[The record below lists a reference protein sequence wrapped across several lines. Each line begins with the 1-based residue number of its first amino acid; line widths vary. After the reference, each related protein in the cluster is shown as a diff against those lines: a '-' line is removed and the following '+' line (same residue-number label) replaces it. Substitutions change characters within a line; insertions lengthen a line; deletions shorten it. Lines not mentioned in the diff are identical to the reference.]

1 MSAGT
6 KYNLTPDYK
15 PEELYRVETGVRK
28 SGPWKLDTSNLTDGS
43 KLPVFTPVEADVKNR
58 TIVPVRNV
66 QLHEAAKATDTV
78 IKIKKTPLVYIGMF
92 LGDGTNGMTVK
103 SVDRSKKDYD
113 EVTLEEAAGAALEKG
128 SILFESKAADGKAK
142 KNVANFVMYD
152 AKKVE
157 TNGIVLCTLLMQAY
171 EVKEAKLH
179 VPIHELDKAGL
190 TSRFQFE

>member
-15 PEELYRVETGVRK
+15 PEELYRVETGIRK

-43 KLPVFTPVEADVKNR
+43 MLPVFTPVEADVKKR

-66 QLHEAAKATDTV
+66 ELYEAVAAADTT
-78 IKIKKTPLVYIGMF
+78 IKIKKTPLVYANMF
-92 LGDGTNGMTVK
+92 LGNGDKGMTVK
-103 SVDRSKKDYD
+103 SVDRSNKDYD
-113 EVTLEEAAGAALEKG
+113 ELTLEEAAGAALEKG

>member
-28 SGPWKLDTSNLTDGS
+28 SGPWKLDTTNLTEGAI
-43 KLPVFTPVEADVKNR
+43 LPVFTPVEADLKNR
-58 TIVPVRNV
+58 TIVPVRNMEV
-66 QLHEAAKATDTV
+66 YEAAAATDTT
-78 IKIKKTPLVYIGMF
+78 IKVKKTPLAYVSMF

-103 SVDRSKKDYD
+103 SVDRSNKDYD
-113 EVTLEEAAGAALEKG
+113 ELTLDEATGAALEKG
-128 SILFESKAADGKAK
+128 ATLFESKAADGKVK
-142 KNVANFVMYD
+142 KNTANFVLYD

-157 TNGIVLCTLLMQAY
+157 ASGIVLCTLLMQAY
-171 EVKEAKLH
+171 EIKEAKLH